1 MIFSSL
7 AGAVLLPKA
16 NGDLT
21 TVPGETKQ
29 MLGWILIFA
38 LMALFGAFFTAAD
51 PGSGLASIKFATV
64 VFSALF
70 FAAILTR
77 IARRRV

>member
-1 MIFSSL
+1 M
-7 AGAVLLPKA
+7 G
-16 NGDLT
+16 NGDLK
-21 TVPGETKQ
+21 TVPGETKY

-38 LMALFGAFFTAAD
+38 LMALFGVFFTAAD
-51 PGSGLASIKFATV
+51 PGSGFASIKFATI

-70 FAAILTR
+70 FACILTR

>member
-1 MIFSSL
+1 
-7 AGAVLLPKA
+7 
-16 NGDLT
+16 
-21 TVPGETKQ
+21 

-38 LMALFGAFFTAAD
+38 LMAFFGALFTAAD
-51 PGSGLASIKFATV
+51 PGSGLASIKFATI

-70 FAAILTR
+70 LAAILTR

>member
-1 MIFSSL
+1 
-7 AGAVLLPKA
+7 
-16 NGDLT
+16 
-21 TVPGETKQ
+21 

-38 LMALFGAFFTAAD
+38 LMALFGVFFTAAD
-51 PGSGLASIKFATV
+51 PGSGFASIKFATI

-70 FAAILTR
+70 FACILTR

>member
-1 MIFSSL
+1 
-7 AGAVLLPKA
+7 
-16 NGDLT
+16 
-21 TVPGETKQ
+21 

-38 LMALFGAFFTAAD
+38 FMALFGAFFTATD
-51 PGSGLASIKFATV
+51 PGSGFASIKLATI

-70 FAAILTR
+70 FACIVTR

>member
-1 MIFSSL
+1 VIFDPLES
-7 AGAVLLPKA
+7 AVLPSGTS
-16 NGDLT
+16 GDFK
-21 TVPGETKQ
+21 TVEGETKQ

-51 PGSGLASIKFATV
+51 PGSGLDSIKFATI

>member
-1 MIFSSL
+1 
-7 AGAVLLPKA
+7 
-16 NGDLT
+16 
-21 TVPGETKQ
+21 

-38 LMALFGAFFTAAD
+38 LMALFGAFFTAAAD
-51 PGSGLASIKFATV
+51 PGSGLASIKFATI

-70 FAAILTR
+70 CAAILTR

>member
-1 MIFSSL
+1 L
-7 AGAVLLPKA
+7 
-16 NGDLT
+16 D
-21 TVPGETKQ
+21 
-29 MLGWILIFA
+29 
-38 LMALFGAFFTAAD
+38 
-51 PGSGLASIKFATV
+51 SIKFATI